1 MKLYKS
7 NSGRWFG
14 RQDDAR
20 KAVGNHKFGEV
31 EVPTDKWGLIDWLNA
46 NAEKTERLE
55 APTMSLEEA
64 LATQR
69 AAVEPQ
75 TALERGV
82 AAHKAIFEQ
91 AAHNI
96 NVEEEIGRA
105 DARTAQRLMEH
116 CVARLV
122 EHIEGRA

>member
-46 NAEKTERLE
+46 KGIAALRAFHVKRGDDVRLYGGYL
-55 APTMSLEEA
+55 P
-64 LATQR
+64 
-69 AAVEPQ
+69 
-75 TALERGV
+75 
-82 AAHKAIFEQ
+82 
-91 AAHNI
+91 
-96 NVEEEIGRA
+96 
-105 DARTAQRLMEH
+105 
-116 CVARLV
+116 
-122 EHIEGRA
+122 